1 MKTQMLTLYST
12 SASTSSLHKDNR
24 FQIFSVNELA
34 GPGFLKLFTE
44 QCVQGLTEH

>member
-12 SASTSSLHKDNR
+12 SASMSSLYKDNC
-24 FQIFSVNELA
+24 FQILSVNELA
-34 GPGFLKLFTE
+34 GPDFLQLFTE